1 MEHLMKTFALAAVA
15 ALLATTA
22 FAAPAGW
29 SRPGGYYDQVKG
41 GSLIKPVDPCPTE
54 PGQPG
59 KCKLP
64 KPPVAQ

>member
-41 GSLIKPVDPCPTE
+41 GSLIKPVDA
-54 PGQPG
+54 
-59 KCKLP
+59 CKIDPATQTCVKP

>member
-1 MEHLMKTFALAAVA
+1 MKTFALAAVV

-41 GSLIKPVDPCPTE
+41 GSLIKPVDA
-54 PGQPG
+54 
-59 KCKLP
+59 CKVDPETL
-64 KPPVAQ
+64 A